1 MAYPDLSDQNFIIH
15 AYLIDLELAGT
26 TYYFSDLD
34 MDYAFNSGVGVNTYQ
49 SLGNLLDIGRLQ
61 ADINPGEVATSIV
74 VSGLDPASGT
84 DLKTIALQNNAKG
97 GNVLIHRG
105 ISNVSLDDMR
115 NNTKFFRAYKGVV
128 RNINFAESFPQI
140 GTDHT
145 DTVIFELSNL
155 FGVKRTETRGRR
167 TNPDDFNDFYRFT
180 KGLLRDPIMD
190 RVSALNGKKFAF
202 GKTG

>member
-1 MAYPDLSDQNFIIH
+1 MAYPDLSDQNFLIH

-34 MDYAFNSGVGVNTYQ
+34 MDYDYDSGSGTNTYQ
-49 SLGNLLDIGRLQ
+49 SLGNLLDVGRIE
-61 ADINPGEVATSIV
+61 ADINPGEVATSII

-97 GNVLIHRG
+97 GNVLITRG
-105 ISNVSLDDMR
+105 LSNVSHNIMR
-115 NNTKFFRAYKGVV
+115 NSNQFYPTYKGVV

-145 DTVIFELSNL
+145 DTVIFECSNL
-155 FGVKRTETRGRR
+155 FGVKRQETRGRR
-167 TNPDDFNDFYRFT
+167 TNPDDFNDYYRFT